1 MHPIYHRFAIQTH
14 HPSSSFNGHH
24 YHFKA
29 PAPRPHQ
36 LHAISDLSFFPEM
49 GTGHSLPETHT
60 FNVFT
65 SSLTISA
72 IIQLQILLFR
82 SVFVVRA
89 FNSILIITSCP
100 LLRSGCCWPR
110 ISSASSSSS
119 YRSGSLRRQ
128 LPKESYRSSPVQWC
142 RCLLI
147 LPDFRDCPS
156 TVLPNG
162 DASSSSSFAPQSEFT
177 DRPLIIIPRL
187 QL

>member
-1 MHPIYHRFAIQTH
+1 M
-14 HPSSSFNGHH
+14 
-24 YHFKA
+24 
-29 PAPRPHQ
+29 
-36 LHAISDLSFFPEM
+36 E
-49 GTGHSLPETHT
+49 TGHSLPETHT

-110 ISSASSSSS
+110 ISSSSSSSS
-119 YRSGSLRRQ
+119 YRSGLRRQ
-128 LPKESYRSSPVQWC
+128 LPKESYRSSPVQCW

-162 DASSSSSFAPQSEFT
+162 DASSSTSSFAPQSEFT
-177 DRPLIIIPRL
+177 DRPLIIPRL